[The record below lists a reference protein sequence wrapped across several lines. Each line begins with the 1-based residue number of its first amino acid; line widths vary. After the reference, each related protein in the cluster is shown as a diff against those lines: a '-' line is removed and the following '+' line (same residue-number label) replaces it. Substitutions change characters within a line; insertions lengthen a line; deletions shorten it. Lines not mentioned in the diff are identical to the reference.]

1 MSKPILKINFS
12 DFWEGFSKEDNMFT
26 NMLKENYEIEISE
39 EPQLLFYSC
48 YSNEFLKYDCPK
60 IYYTAENTRPDFKE
74 CDFAFTF
81 DYDHPADKHYRL
93 PLYRWNGNLE
103 ALTQPKDVEAVIA
116 SKTKFCCM
124 VVSNGSA
131 TYRNEFYKKLNEYKT
146 VDSGGKYFNNVGGPV
161 ADKMEFIKGYK
172 FVLSFENSSYPGY
185 TTEKIIEPMFANCIP
200 VYWGSTRVGEDF
212 NSSSFVNVHQYSSM
226 EEAINAIIA
235 IDKDDTLYRQYVAAP
250 YYRNNIF
257 PEALDFKNISNA
269 LHEAVERILSQPA
282 VSFASKAYSERK
294 IKKQKLKSL
303 IKRIGF

>member
-26 NMLKENYEIEISE
+26 NMLKEKYEVDISE
-39 EPQLLFYSC
+39 NPDLLFYSC
-48 YSNEFLKYDCPK
+48 YSNDFLKFDCPK

-74 CDFAFTF
+74 CDFALTF
-81 DYDHPADKHYRL
+81 DFDHPVDKHYRL

-103 ALTQPKDVEAVIA
+103 ALTLKKNVEDIIA

-124 VVSNGSA
+124 VVSNGNG

-146 VDSGGKYFNNVGGPV
+146 VDSGGKYLNNVGGPV
-161 ADKMEFIKGYK
+161 ADKMEFIKDYK

-185 TTEKIIEPMFANCIP
+185 TTEKIIEPMFANSIP
-200 VYWGSTRVGEDF
+200 VYWGNNRVGEDF
-212 NSSSFVNVHQYSSM
+212 NTSSFVNVHQYDNM

-250 YYRNNIF
+250 YFRNNIF
-257 PEALDFKNISNA
+257 PPSLEFSNISKA
-269 LHEAVERILSQPA
+269 LIDAVDRILTQPA
-282 VSFASKAYSERK
+282 VGIAHKGYSERK
-294 IKKQKLKSL
+294 IKQQKLKSF